1 MGRIGGQFVQ
11 GRLLRATGLSGLML
25 AVGVIACAAAAME
38 IKSEHDRQA
47 AADIARYRTYAW
59 VPRPGGAEGGGII
72 QAVAPQVTRAVA
84 DTLRAKGY
92 RQAEGAPDFLIGW
105 DAAVEGK
112 RELTKVEVGTRVPSP
127 GARLPGPFVP
137 QTVTVERKYDEGT
150 LILEVVDAA
159 SGKLVWRGWAQAE
172 VKPKVDAGQREAR
185 IREAVAKILDRFP
198 PKP

>member
-1 MGRIGGQFVQ
+1 MMRIQGRIVRGVV
-11 GRLLRATGLSGLML
+11 LRATGLSGLML
-25 AVGVIACAAAAME
+25 VVGAIACGAATMD
-38 IKSEHDRQA
+38 IRSEHDRQA
-47 AADIARYRTYAW
+47 AADMARYRTFAW
-59 VPRPGGAEGGGII
+59 VPRPGGAGDADII
-72 QAVAPQVTRAVA
+72 RAVAPQITRAVT
-84 DTLRAKGY
+84 DTLQAKGY
-92 RQAEGAPDFLIGW
+92 KQAEGAPDFLIGW

-112 RELTKVEVGTRVPSP
+112 RQLTKIEVGTPIPSP
-127 GARLPGPFVP
+127 GARVPGAFVP

-172 VKPKVDAGQREAR
+172 VKPKTDAGRREAR